1 MKGRIAFFLL
11 GIIACN
17 AHGAE
22 FLDLD
27 VALQNTY
34 RACVDIDDNLH
45 DLKVLAGVNTAVTSV
60 GSALGVGAL
69 AVGLTKAE
77 LDKRIESLYDDMVS
91 INYSY
96 QGDGTEL
103 STKQQSAS
111 TLNEEINKVT
121 FEVPQKKEY
130 QEAVAAINQAKQ
142 DASASENGMVKKSKK
157 LGNWRTGL
165 LAGNTAT
172 NIAGAVIASK
182 TVNKN
187 DISTQI
193 NACVSAVQDLGN
205 AILSAKLSGLDV
217 TEASQIHDACSD
229 YEFVDVDAI
238 TQRGRGAMVS
248 STIGAGLG
256 GIGTATSISANSK
269 KVRDDDTE
277 SGKQKEKNLNT
288 ASNVL
293 SAGAAAASVTATVF
307 NARQISAIKRVAQV
321 SEKCTALLK

>member
-1 MKGRIAFFLL
+1 MKGRFAFLL
-11 GIIACN
+11 LGTISCN
-17 AHGAE
+17 AYGAE

-27 VALQNTY
+27 AALRNTY

-96 QGDGTEL
+96 QGDGQEL
-103 STKQQSAS
+103 ATKAEFAGNVNTQINNINFAVTKDYQKFVEAIKQAQQTQTAPE
-111 TLNEEINKVT
+111 NE
-121 FEVPQKKEY
+121 
-130 QEAVAAINQAKQ
+130 
-142 DASASENGMVKKSKK
+142 MVKKSKK

-193 NACVSAVQDLGN
+193 NTCVSAVQDLRN
-205 AILSAKLSGLDV
+205 AILSAKLNGLDV
-217 TEASQIHDACSD
+217 TEADQIYDACSE

-238 TQRGRGAMVS
+238 AKRGRGAMVS
-248 STIGAGLG
+248 SAVGAGLG
-256 GIGTATSISANSK
+256 GVGTATSISANSK
-269 KVRDDDTE
+269 KIREDDTE
-277 SGKQKEKNLNT
+277 SGKKKEKNLNT

-307 NARQISAIKRVAQV
+307 NARQISAIKKVAQV

>member
-1 MKGRIAFFLL
+1 MKGRFAFLL
-11 GIIACN
+11 LGTISCN

-27 VALQNTY
+27 AALRNTY

-60 GSALGVGAL
+60 GSALGIGAL

-77 LDKRIESLYDDMVS
+77 LDKRIESLYDVMVS

-96 QGDGTEL
+96 QGDGQNLATKAEFAVKVNAL
-103 STKQQSAS
+103 IDNMTFVVPST
-111 TLNEEINKVT
+111 
-121 FEVPQKKEY
+121 EY
-130 QEAVAAINQAKQ
+130 QKLVDAIRQAQ
-142 DASASENGMVKKSKK
+142 QTQTATEDEMVKKSKK

-172 NIAGAVIASK
+172 SIAGAVIASK

-187 DISTQI
+187 DISAQI
-193 NACVSAVQDLGN
+193 NTCVSAVQDLRN
-205 AILSAKLSGLDV
+205 AILSAKLNGLDV
-217 TEASQIHDACSD
+217 TEADQIYDACSD

-238 TQRGRGAMVS
+238 AKRGRGAMVS
-248 STIGAGLG
+248 SAVGAGLG
-256 GIGTATSISANSK
+256 GVGTATSISANSK
-269 KVRDDDTE
+269 KIRKDDTE
-277 SGKQKEKNLNT
+277 SGKRKEKNLNT

-307 NARQISAIKRVAQV
+307 NARQISAIKKVAQV

>member
-1 MKGRIAFFLL
+1 MKGRFAFLL
-11 GIIACN
+11 LGTISCN

-27 VALQNTY
+27 AALRNTY

-77 LDKRIESLYDDMVS
+77 LDKRIESLYDDMATT
-91 INYSY
+91 NYIY
-96 QGDGTEL
+96 QGDGQDL
-103 STKQQSAS
+103 STKAEFANNVNSQINNMTFAVPSTDYQKLVDAIKQAQQTQTAPE
-111 TLNEEINKVT
+111 NE
-121 FEVPQKKEY
+121 
-130 QEAVAAINQAKQ
+130 
-142 DASASENGMVKKSKK
+142 MVKKSKK

-193 NACVSAVQDLGN
+193 NTCVSAVQDLRN
-205 AILSAKLSGLDV
+205 AILSAKLNGLDV
-217 TEASQIHDACSD
+217 TEADQIYDACSE

-238 TQRGRGAMVS
+238 AKRGRGAMVS
-248 STIGAGLG
+248 SAVGAGLG
-256 GIGTATSISANSK
+256 GVGTATSISANSK
-269 KVRDDDTE
+269 KIREDDTE

-307 NARQISAIKRVAQV
+307 NARQISAIKKVAQV

>member
-1 MKGRIAFFLL
+1 MKGRFAFLL
-11 GIIACN
+11 LGTISCN

-27 VALQNTY
+27 AALRNTY

-77 LDKRIESLYDDMVS
+77 LDKRIESLYDVMVS

-96 QGDGTEL
+96 QGDGQELATKAEFAVKVNALIDNMTFVVPSTDYQKLADAIKQAQQTQTATED
-103 STKQQSAS
+103 
-111 TLNEEINKVT
+111 E
-121 FEVPQKKEY
+121 
-130 QEAVAAINQAKQ
+130 
-142 DASASENGMVKKSKK
+142 MVKKSKK

-172 NIAGAVIASK
+172 SIAGAVIASK

-187 DISTQI
+187 DISAQI
-193 NACVSAVQDLGN
+193 NTCVSAVQDLRN
-205 AILSAKLSGLDV
+205 AILSAKLNGLDV
-217 TEASQIHDACSD
+217 TEADQIYDACSD

-238 TQRGRGAMVS
+238 AKRGRGAMVS
-248 STIGAGLG
+248 SAVGAGLG
-256 GIGTATSISANSK
+256 GVGTATSISANSK
-269 KVRDDDTE
+269 KIREDDTE

-307 NARQISAIKRVAQV
+307 NARQISAIKKVAQV

>member
-1 MKGRIAFFLL
+1 MKGRFAFLL
-11 GIIACN
+11 LGAISCN

-27 VALQNTY
+27 TALRNTY

-77 LDKRIESLYDDMVS
+77 LDKRIESLYDVMVS

-96 QGDGTEL
+96 QGDGQDL
-103 STKQQSAS
+103 STKAEFAVKVNALIDNMTFVVPSTDYQKLADAIKQAQQTQTA
-111 TLNEEINKVT
+111 TEDE
-121 FEVPQKKEY
+121 
-130 QEAVAAINQAKQ
+130 
-142 DASASENGMVKKSKK
+142 MVKKSKK

-187 DISTQI
+187 DISAQI
-193 NACVSAVQDLGN
+193 NTCVSAVQDLRN
-205 AILSAKLSGLDV
+205 AILSAKLNGLDV
-217 TEASQIHDACSD
+217 TEADQIYDACSD

-238 TQRGRGAMVS
+238 AKRGRGAMVS
-248 STIGAGLG
+248 SAVGAGLG
-256 GIGTATSISANSK
+256 GVGTATSISANSK
-269 KVRDDDTE
+269 KIREDDTE

-307 NARQISAIKRVAQV
+307 NARQISAIKKVAQV

>member
-1 MKGRIAFFLL
+1 MKGRFAFLL
-11 GIIACN
+11 LGTISCN

-27 VALQNTY
+27 AALRNTY

-77 LDKRIESLYDDMVS
+77 LDKRIESLYDVMVS

-96 QGDGTEL
+96 QGDGQGLATKAEFAVKVNALIDNMTFVVPSTDYQKLADAIKQAQQTQTATED
-103 STKQQSAS
+103 
-111 TLNEEINKVT
+111 E
-121 FEVPQKKEY
+121 
-130 QEAVAAINQAKQ
+130 
-142 DASASENGMVKKSKK
+142 MVKKSKK

-172 NIAGAVIASK
+172 SIAGAVIASK

-187 DISTQI
+187 DISAQI
-193 NACVSAVQDLGN
+193 NTCVSAVQDLRN
-205 AILSAKLSGLDV
+205 AILSAKLNGLDV
-217 TEASQIHDACSD
+217 TEADQIYDACSD

-238 TQRGRGAMVS
+238 AKRGRGAMVS
-248 STIGAGLG
+248 SAVGAGLG
-256 GIGTATSISANSK
+256 GVGTATSISANSK
-269 KVRDDDTE
+269 KIREDDTE
-277 SGKQKEKNLNT
+277 AGKQKEKNLNT

-307 NARQISAIKRVAQV
+307 NARQISAIKKVAQV

>member
-1 MKGRIAFFLL
+1 MKGRFAFLL
-11 GIIACN
+11 LGAISCN

-22 FLDLD
+22 FLELD
-27 VALQNTY
+27 AALRNTY

-91 INYSY
+91 VAYNY
-96 QGDGTEL
+96 QGDGQGL
-103 STKQQSAS
+103 STRTEFADNVNTLMDNMTFAVPSTDYQNLVDAIKQAQQTQTA
-111 TLNEEINKVT
+111 TEDE
-121 FEVPQKKEY
+121 
-130 QEAVAAINQAKQ
+130 
-142 DASASENGMVKKSKK
+142 MVKKSKK

-193 NACVSAVQDLGN
+193 NTCVSAVQDLRN
-205 AILSAKLSGLDV
+205 AILSAKLNGLDV
-217 TEASQIHDACSD
+217 GEADQIYDACSG
-229 YEFVDVDAI
+229 YEYVDVDAI
-238 TQRGRGAMVS
+238 AKRGRGAMVS
-248 STIGAGLG
+248 SAVGAGLG
-256 GIGTATSISANSK
+256 GVGTATSISANSK
-269 KVRDDDTE
+269 KIRKDNTE
-277 SGKQKEKNLNT
+277 SGKRKEKNLNT

>member
-1 MKGRIAFFLL
+1 MKGRFAFLL
-11 GIIACN
+11 LGTISCN

-27 VALQNTY
+27 AALRNTY

-77 LDKRIESLYDDMVS
+77 LDKRIESLYDDMATT
-91 INYSY
+91 NYIY
-96 QGDGTEL
+96 QGDGQDL
-103 STKQQSAS
+103 STKAEFANNVNSQINNMTFAVPSTDYQKLVDAIKQAQQTQTAPE
-111 TLNEEINKVT
+111 NE
-121 FEVPQKKEY
+121 
-130 QEAVAAINQAKQ
+130 
-142 DASASENGMVKKSKK
+142 MVKKSKK

-193 NACVSAVQDLGN
+193 NTCVSAVHDLRN
-205 AILSAKLSGLDV
+205 AILSAKLNGLDV
-217 TEASQIHDACSD
+217 TEADQIYDACSE

-238 TQRGRGAMVS
+238 AKRGRGAMVS
-248 STIGAGLG
+248 SAVGAGLG
-256 GIGTATSISANSK
+256 GVGTATSISANSK
-269 KVRDDDTE
+269 KIREDDTE

-307 NARQISAIKRVAQV
+307 NARQISAIKKVAQV

>member
-1 MKGRIAFFLL
+1 MKGRFAFLL
-11 GIIACN
+11 LGTISCN

-27 VALQNTY
+27 TALRNTY

-77 LDKRIESLYDDMVS
+77 LDKRIESLYDVMVS

-96 QGDGTEL
+96 QGDGQDL
-103 STKQQSAS
+103 STKAEFAVKVNALIDNMTFVVPSTDYQKLADAIKQAQQTQTA
-111 TLNEEINKVT
+111 TEDE
-121 FEVPQKKEY
+121 
-130 QEAVAAINQAKQ
+130 
-142 DASASENGMVKKSKK
+142 MVKKSKK

-193 NACVSAVQDLGN
+193 NTCVSAVQDLRN
-205 AILSAKLSGLDV
+205 AILSAKLNGLDV
-217 TEASQIHDACSD
+217 TEADQIYDACSD

-238 TQRGRGAMVS
+238 AKRGRGAMVS
-248 STIGAGLG
+248 SAVGAGLG
-256 GIGTATSISANSK
+256 GVGTATSISANSK
-269 KVRDDDTE
+269 KIREDDTE

-307 NARQISAIKRVAQV
+307 NARQISAIKKVAQV

>member
-1 MKGRIAFFLL
+1 MKGRFAFLL
-11 GIIACN
+11 LGTISCN

-27 VALQNTY
+27 AALRNTY

-77 LDKRIESLYDDMVS
+77 LDKRIESLYDVMVS

-96 QGDGTEL
+96 QGDGQDLATKAEFAVKVNALIDNMTFVVPSTDYQKLADAIKQAQQTQTATED
-103 STKQQSAS
+103 
-111 TLNEEINKVT
+111 E
-121 FEVPQKKEY
+121 
-130 QEAVAAINQAKQ
+130 
-142 DASASENGMVKKSKK
+142 MVKKSKK

-172 NIAGAVIASK
+172 SIAGAVIASK

-187 DISTQI
+187 DISAQI
-193 NACVSAVQDLGN
+193 NTCVSAVQDLRN
-205 AILSAKLSGLDV
+205 AILSAKLNGLDV
-217 TEASQIHDACSD
+217 TEADQIYDACSD

-238 TQRGRGAMVS
+238 AKRGRGAMVS
-248 STIGAGLG
+248 SAVGAGLG
-256 GIGTATSISANSK
+256 GVGTATSISANSK
-269 KVRDDDTE
+269 KIREDDTE

-307 NARQISAIKRVAQV
+307 NARQISAIKKVAQV